1 MTKGELRKQIYKS
14 SFLRGHFV
22 LRSGQHSSEYFDKY
36 CFQSQPLLLQ
46 AIAKELKQLIPKD
59 TQILAG
65 LEMGAIAIC
74 AALSLES
81 NLPCVF
87 VRKEAKKYG
96 TAKCIE
102 GISVTN
108 KKLCIIE
115 DIIST
120 GGQVLLSHKNLCD
133 QGAQVSTVLCVINR
147 SPAPIKTF
155 ADNNLQMLSLFNQ
168 RDFNS

>member
-1 MTKGELRKQIYKS
+1 MTKTILKNQIYKS
-14 SFLRGHFV
+14 SFLQGRFL
-22 LRSGQHSSEYFDKY
+22 LRSGKYSLEYFDKY
-36 CFQSQPLLLQ
+36 CFQSQPALLQ

-74 AALSLES
+74 AALSIES

-87 VRKEAKKYG
+87 VRKKAKKHG
-96 TAKCIE
+96 TAKSIE
-102 GISVTN
+102 GISVAN
-108 KKLCIIE
+108 KKVCIIE

-120 GGQVLLSHKNLCD
+120 GGQVILSHKKLCD

-147 SPAPIKTF
+147 SSSPIEFFK
-155 ADNNLQMLSLFNQ
+155 NKNLEMRSLFNKS
-168 RDFNS
+168 DFDT